1 LLSDRDG
8 YHIVVASGT
17 SMYGPSLDHGELIG
31 GGHFEPSGWEP
42 RPRIPFSAGAC
53 ATRIMLLVRTS
64 SIPEQMLRILRLA
77 FRRAMIVANVALRL
91 RSPFGIARTPL
102 NMSRDTHAKANL
114 SAVFVRQ
121 LNLLIGSHTEGIDTN
136 SVTSRS
142 NHTGQAGPLP
152 ARPAHLPMV

>member
-1 LLSDRDG
+1 
-8 YHIVVASGT
+8 
-17 SMYGPSLDHGELIG
+17 MYGPSLDHGELIG

-42 RPRIPFSAGAC
+42 RARIPFSAGAC

-142 NHTGQAGPLP
+142 NHTGQAGPSPP
-152 ARPAHLPMV
+152 AMPPALTWKVTRCCRTRPN

>member
-1 LLSDRDG
+1 
-8 YHIVVASGT
+8 
-17 SMYGPSLDHGELIG
+17 MYGHSLDHGELIG

-121 LNLLIGSHTEGIDTN
+121 LNL
-136 SVTSRS
+136 
-142 NHTGQAGPLP
+142 P
-152 ARPAHLPMV
+152 ARQCGLTSHELLDVGVASLVQSRASRPSCSSCASTMTRSGRAVALASC

>member
-1 LLSDRDG
+1 
-8 YHIVVASGT
+8 
-17 SMYGPSLDHGELIG
+17 MYGPSLDHGELIG

-64 SIPEQMLRILRLA
+64 SIPEQVLRILRLA

-121 LNLLIGSHTEGIDTN
+121 LNLLIGSDGRHRYKFDYF
-136 SVTSRS
+136 RS
-142 NHTGQAGPLP
+142 NQAPKLVHSLPLL
-152 ARPAHLPMV
+152 PAHLPMV